1 MPDVRPLTG
10 EPLPL
15 DLLNTRWIESGTERD
30 LLATPE
36 GAASWL
42 AGHGFDGPAGEPVTA
57 ALRRARAVMT
67 DLLDEP
73 GTGTAIAFDEL
84 LARGRLRRGYGP
96 GGAVTRPETGDP
108 AWLPAWTAAEAL
120 LRLLETRPERVRRCA
135 HDGCVLHFLDTTRNG
150 TRRWCSMASCGN
162 RSKSNRHYARTRG
175 GPDA

>member
-15 DLLNTRWIESGTERD
+15 DLLNTRWSEGGTEQD
-30 LLATPE
+30 LLSTPD
-36 GAASWL
+36 GVAAWL
-42 AGHGFDGPAGEPVTA
+42 AGHGFAGPAGEPVAA
-57 ALRRARAVMT
+57 ALREARAVMT
-67 DLLDEP
+67 ELLDAP
-73 GTGTAIAFDEL
+73 AAGTAAAFDRIL
-84 LARGRLRRGYGP
+84 DRGRLRRGYGP
-96 GGAVTRPETGDP
+96 AGAVTRPETGDP

-135 HDGCVLHFLDTTRNG
+135 HDTCVLHFLDTTRNG

-175 GPDA
+175 GG